1 MSGLLTANYAIVK
14 ITNMSIILLLS
25 DDDSSDETHTVSILL
40 DGEESMLNFVDTHCG
55 DDVSVD
61 VSFDV

>member
-1 MSGLLTANYAIVK
+1 
-14 ITNMSIILLLS
+14 MSIILLLS

-61 VSFDV
+61 VSFDVAFTFPLF

>member
-1 MSGLLTANYAIVK
+1 
-14 ITNMSIILLLS
+14 MSIILLLS

-40 DGEESMLNFVDTHCG
+40 DGEESMLNLVDTHCG